1 MFSRF
6 FIERPIF
13 ANVMGII
20 IVIIGL
26 ISAYR
31 LPISQFPDITPPTI
45 QVTTLFPGAS
55 AETLV
60 DSVARPIE
68 EAVNG
73 VEKMIYMK
81 SYSTSRGE
89 YALTVTFEIGTDIDM
104 AQILVENRVSTA
116 VPLLPIEV
124 QRQGVT
130 TKKVATDILLV
141 VTLTSPEG
149 RYDDLYMN
157 NYALINL
164 KEELA
169 RIKGVGD
176 VRIFGVGSYAMRI
189 WLDPHILQSLQLTP
203 SDVVQAIQGQNIEVP
218 AGEIGSPPA
227 SSRQSFQYNIR
238 VKGRLDKVE
247 DFENIIVKSRTEE
260 AGQIVRVKDVGR
272 VELGAQTYNQFNEKA
287 GLPSAGI
294 GIFLSPGANALGV
307 ATEVDRTMKR
317 LSKYFPPGL
326 QYSIPFNITQF
337 VRSSIN
343 EVYLTFI
350 EAIILVLLVIMF
362 FLQMFRAVII
372 PGTAIPVTIIGAFIA
387 MQVLGYTI
395 NMITMFALVLAIG
408 IVVDDGIIIVEGVS
422 YHMEQGLSPKEATV
436 EAMKELSSPIY
447 GITAVL
453 MAVFIPAVFLAGVT
467 GQLYKQ
473 FSLVIAATALIS
485 AFNALTLQPAQC
497 VLYLKPKKEG
507 RQRFFLFRWFNAGY
521 ARSEAA
527 YLRIIGW
534 MVRHTV
540 WSAIFYIIL
549 IAFAVWVYFSLPKG
563 FFPTEDQGYVMVGT
577 ELPDAASLERTHEVA
592 GRMNKIIKKVPGI
605 KDWVTVGGIS
615 LLENFEPKPNAAV
628 TFVIL
633 EPWSKRGSKLN
644 VENIRARLQREL
656 SGIREAVFI
665 VALPPAIR
673 GVGTV
678 SGFEMEVQL
687 KSGSLDFDQLE
698 KGVRQIIKE
707 GSATPGIIGVATPF
721 NSNVPQV
728 FADVDRVK
736 SEALEVPVADVFN
749 TLDAYM
755 GSVFVN
761 QFNRFGRTFQV
772 YVQADTPYRMEP
784 GDIHNLYVRSAKQE
798 MVPLGSLVDL
808 SFINGPSFITLY
820 NLYPSAAIIG
830 STTAA
835 LSSGQSLTIMADIA
849 RQTLPANMGFAWTGM
864 SYQENVV
871 GHQIIFIFAISVLL
885 VYLVLAAL
893 YESWADPASVI
904 LAVPLAVLGIA
915 VAVALRGYNN
925 NIFTEIGVVLL
936 IALASKNAILIVDYA
951 RSARAAGESI
961 VDAAVT
967 ASRRRLRPILMT
979 SLAFVFGVIPLFVA
993 TGAGAAGR
1001 RDIGTAVIGGM
1012 LASTLLAMLFVPVFF
1027 VVFQGI
1033 SEWWGSRK
1041 KQDGSPKQALAKSEK
1056 PKTPKSVP
1064 TKKAPAAKKP
1074 AKPTATDQV
1083 VKIVKASRKGVDVA
1097 TLVEKTGF
1105 SAKTIRSILSKACK
1119 KGRIKRIG
1127 RGIYAGKKAA
1137 SRKPDDGGSE

>member
-13 ANVMGII
+13 ANVLAII
-20 IVIIGL
+20 IVIVGI

-73 VEKMIYMK
+73 VENMIYMK

-116 VPLLPIEV
+116 VPLLPAAV

-130 TKKVATDILLV
+130 TNKVATDILLV
-141 VTLTSPEG
+141 ITLTSPDG

-169 RIKGVGD
+169 RIRGVGD

-189 WLDPHILQSLQLTP
+189 WLDPQILQSLQLTP
-203 SDVVQAIQGQNIEVP
+203 ADVVQAIQGQNIEVP

-247 DFENIIVKSRTEE
+247 DFENIIVKSQTQE
-260 AGQIVRVKDVGR
+260 AGQIVRVKDLGR

-287 GLPSAGI
+287 GQPSAGI

-307 ATEVDRTMKR
+307 ATQVESTMKR

-387 MQVLGYTI
+387 MAALGYTI

-422 YHMEQGLSPKEATV
+422 YHMEQGLAPKEATIK
-436 EAMKELSSPIY
+436 AMQELSSPIY

-485 AFNALTLQPAQC
+485 AFN
-497 VLYLKPKKEG
+497 
-507 RQRFFLFRWFNAGY
+507 
-521 ARSEAA
+521 
-527 YLRIIGW
+527 
-534 MVRHTV
+534 HTF
-540 WSAIFYIIL
+540 WSSVVYIIL
-549 IAFAVWVYFSLPKG
+549 IALAVWVYYSLPKG

-577 ELPDAASLERTHEVA
+577 ELPDAASLERTREVA
-592 GRMNKIIKKVPGI
+592 AKMNKIIKKVPGI

-633 EPWSKRGSKLN
+633 GPWSKRGSKLN

-656 SGIREAVFI
+656 SDIREAVFI

-678 SGFEMEVQL
+678 SGFDMEVQL

-698 KGVRQIIKE
+698 KGVQQIIKKA
-707 GSATPGIIGVATPF
+707 SATTGIVGVATPF
-721 NSNVPQV
+721 NAKMPQV
-728 FADVDRVK
+728 FADVNRVK
-736 SEALEVPVADVFN
+736 AEALEVPVSDVFN
-749 TLDAYM
+749 ALDAYM

-784 GDIHNLYVRSAKQE
+784 GDIRNLYVRNAKQE

-808 SFINGPSFITLY
+808 SFINGPTFITLY
-820 NLYPSAAIIG
+820 NLYPSAEIIG

-835 LSSGQSLTIMADIA
+835 LSSGQSLNIMTDIA
-849 RQTLPANMGFAWTGM
+849 RKTLPSNMGFAWTGM
-864 SYQENVV
+864 SYQENIV

-893 YESWADPASVI
+893 YESWTDPVSVI

-915 VAVALRGYNN
+915 VAVALRGYHN

-961 VDAAVT
+961 VEAAVT

-979 SLAFVFGVIPLFVA
+979 SLAFIFGVIPLFVA

-1027 VVFQGI
+1027 VIFQGI
-1033 SEWWGSRK
+1033 SEWWGNRHNESGSAK
-1041 KQDGSPKQALAKSEK
+1041 KASAKSER
-1056 PKTPKSVP
+1056 PKTAKKLPTKMVAATKLP
-1064 TKKAPAAKKP
+1064 TKKAPAAGKSD
-1074 AKPTATDQV
+1074 KPTATDQV
-1083 VKIVKASRKGVDVA
+1083 LKIVRASKNGVDVA
-1097 TLVEKTGF
+1097 TLREKTGF
-1105 SAKTIRSILSKACK
+1105 SGKKIRGILSKACN

-1127 RGIYAGKKAA
+1127 RGVYAGNKA
-1137 SRKPDDGGSE
+1137 DF